1 MFKNS
6 SEAEKLLSILFP
18 NRCASC
24 GCYLGAENESQG
36 ILLAHFLCKSCS
48 EKLVRADGINYDLR
62 HHGYE
67 DVAIPLR
74 YEGAGRDAM
83 LRLKFALDIGSV
95 PFLANEVEREI
106 RTKFYGVKFDTFTC
120 VPATKSSLSKRGFNQ
135 SQLIAE
141 RVEIDAYRDFSLLM
155 KDEST
160 GVQHTLGAA
169 ARRRNIE
176 SAYSLSP
183 GRDVSGTTI
192 LIVDDILTT
201 GATLDACARTLRL
214 AGARAVYAACAMTAI
229 K

>member
-1 MFKNS
+1 MSKNT
-6 SEAEKLLSILFP
+6 SEADKILSIFFP
-18 NRCASC
+18 QKCASC
-24 GCYLGAENESQG
+24 GCYLGKENESED
-36 ILLAHFLCKSCS
+36 ILLAHFLCKNCAPR
-48 EKLVRADGINYDLR
+48 LIRAEGKNYDLP

-67 DVAIPLR
+67 NVAIPL
-74 YEGAGRDAM
+74 YYDGAGRDAM

-120 VPATKSSLSKRGFNQ
+120 VPATKLSLSKRGFNQ

-141 RVEIDAYRDFSLLM
+141 RVGIDVPRDFSLLT

-160 GVQHTLGAA
+160 GVQHKLGAA
-169 ARRRNIE
+169 ARRLNIE
-176 SAYSLSP
+176 NAYSLSP
-183 GRDVSGTTI
+183 GRDVVGKTI

-201 GATLDACARTLRL
+201 GATLDACSRALRL

-229 K
+229 Q